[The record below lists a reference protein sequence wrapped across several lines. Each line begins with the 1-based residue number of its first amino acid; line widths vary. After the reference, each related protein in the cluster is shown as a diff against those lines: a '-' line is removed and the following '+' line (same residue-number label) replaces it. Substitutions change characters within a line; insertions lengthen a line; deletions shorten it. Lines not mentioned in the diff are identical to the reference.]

1 MYNYQNSPR
10 NIKRNADSDVEINY
24 DVISYELVQTID
36 FLQIAVNSMAEA
48 LTYQLIPHINFQHKA
63 TLWDRYDSF
72 IVVLVVTRTTYFFA
86 IFSEFSEFLG
96 FFRSFYGCLF
106 LH

>member
-1 MYNYQNSPR
+1 MYNYSNSPR
-10 NIKRNADSDVEINY
+10 NIKRNADSDVKFNY

-63 TLWDRYDSF
+63 TLWDRYDLF
-72 IVVLVVTRTTYFFA
+72 IIVLVVTEYLLFCH
-86 IFSEFSEFLG
+86 IF
-96 FFRSFYGCLF
+96 
-106 LH
+106 